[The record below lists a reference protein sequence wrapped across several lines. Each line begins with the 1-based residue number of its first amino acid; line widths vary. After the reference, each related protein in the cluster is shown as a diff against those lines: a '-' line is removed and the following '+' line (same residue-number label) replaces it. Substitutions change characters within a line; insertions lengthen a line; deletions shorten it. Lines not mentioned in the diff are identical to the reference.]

1 MSGKSGSRP
10 GWAGVALLTI
20 VCLIGSFG
28 PGAASAMAGTG
39 EEVEAL
45 PVLDALNRSEESFSN
60 GGQWAAL
67 GWDNST
73 SSHNSG
79 RDTTGGWGP
88 YDAWPTIN
96 GAYWTPASFSGSSA
110 AAVTMPTSPGGAERY
125 VALWLDLGSPAS
137 TKSGYQLRW
146 TSVSGTTYKVQLL
159 KFASGTETVLASNA
173 AVTIPAGVTMAIS
186 DTGGTITAWQGNGSP
201 LTSLLSAADTTY
213 TSGYAALEGEGNI
226 SRSTNFKAGLI
237 AQPPNTTLTSGPK
250 GLVVPNVSFAF
261 SSSEAGG
268 SLECSLDQAAY
279 APCTSPK
286 AYENLA
292 EGAHNFKA
300 RAVNGGGPD
309 PTPVER
315 SFTVYKSAKAV
326 KTTVLDELV
335 RSETPLATPQWT
347 KFGWGGEIGG
357 VWNSGYKGY
366 GSSGANLAAAYW
378 NPSAFS
384 DVAGT
389 NITSATIG
397 TGSPNAGEYEALWL
411 DVGSPTSARNGYEAR
426 FSGVNGAQTN
436 LTVELSKWVSG
447 SRTVLATASGVSL
460 PAGSTLSITETPGG
474 TLSVWGGT
482 STISQLVTARDTAYT
497 SGYAGLEVQGGAGTI
512 YNFRAGNIDTT
523 APNTTITSGPTGS
536 VLPSAVSFGFSSSEA
551 GSTFECSL
559 DAAAFAACTSPK
571 AYSTI
576 SQGPHTF
583 SVRALD
589 GTGNTDASPAER
601 SFAVIKPPT
610 VTTNAAT
617 SLSGSTATLNASV
630 NPEGAATTYQFEY
643 GTTTAYGTK
652 VPATS
657 KEAGSGTAAV
667 AASQAITGL
676 TPGITYH
683 FRVTATNVNGSSNG
697 ADRTFT
703 TPTVPAITAEPANEV
718 EAHGLTFH
726 AKVNPKGAATTYQF
740 EYGTTTSYGSK
751 VPATPK
757 EIGAG
762 TIAIAVSEPVAG
774 LQEGTT
780 YHYRVVA
787 QNALGATYSPDS
799 TVTTLV
805 LPEATTEAA
814 TGVEGEEATLNG
826 EVDPNGSQT
835 TYYFQYGTSTAYG
848 AQAPLSGEI
857 AGAGAEGV
865 EVLAAPELEPETT
878 YHYRVVAASPAG
890 TDYGQ
895 DMTTTTAT
903 ASSAGG
909 DNNGEFVNLMWSGD
923 WNKEAELSHMKVIQ
937 KSGAKIL
944 RLGFFEGHQGSNW
957 DLYSQIVCNA
967 AKDGVTI
974 LPGLYTGGIPTS
986 GTPLQNWKDFVYEAV
1001 KRYGPS
1007 GSVWGSCPASKPI
1020 KYWEVFNEENYGA
1033 NTGGKVIPHT
1043 FGEFFETTAG
1053 VIHGAPG
1060 GSGTQVILGGLLSV
1074 APPKNDAERE
1084 QRMTPAEFLE
1094 AMHMDHPGLIDAIGV
1109 HPYAFK
1115 VDGHEPRTPNQAD
1128 DLVEKIK
1135 LNIKEVHEVRPNTPL
1150 WVNEIGFTTEIND
1163 GSHLP
1168 VSEDMQA
1175 ELIHKSIGMMERKSG
1190 TLRIHNVF
1198 YYNDWDDP
1206 TQADKWDHHTG
1217 LQKASGE
1224 FRKAFYAFKN
1234 EANGDA
1240 GYPRRTRNKTKGH
1253 RPNAYSSSIYG
1264 MVDPEDLN
1272 SWYRFDYGKTTGY
1285 GQSTQ
1290 WEYAGFEAGEKEFS
1304 QVATG
1309 LSPLTTYHYRIVSYN
1324 ENKEYT
1330 YGEDEQLTTGP
1341 AIEAHIRT
1349 LNGEQGWV
1357 NVNGPVSSATSTPIN
1372 GAYVNIN
1379 FKKKEGGVYVFN
1391 QEESTHAQIVNG
1403 EYSLVNW
1410 RIGKGEWQVN
1420 VVFEGNGQTPRAE
1433 TGLEPFTVKN
1443 AYHLVAMNSGKCLEV
1458 SYGSSENGMSIHQEP
1473 CGDGHTQQAQAFTL
1487 VPSPSNPSQYQL
1499 VNRNSGKCLD
1509 VWNAGLED
1517 GAPIRQYDCL
1527 GWDHSNQ
1534 IFEGVPVSSSDTSH
1548 VKYIAQHSHKCLDI
1562 AGGSAADGALLQ
1574 QWGCTGASNQSF
1586 GFESVE
1592 ADPVPTHAYVTLD
1605 ETLYGH
1611 PGYQT
1616 LHGSVEA
1623 PQSVAGQYVNVNF
1636 KKYNPG
1642 TGRYEYVDTIEPHPT
1657 LNSAGQWSYPYWG
1670 VGAGEWEVVVV
1681 YPGSGALA
1689 GSQTIEGTHRFHVGD
1704 GYRFQYRQSG
1714 KCVTTNGGGTGNGTA
1729 IIQWDC
1735 APSPNP
1741 GDGQVYSVVP
1751 VSPPGSNYFQ
1761 VRPDSAHNMCM
1772 DVAGGMGATQNGAV
1786 IQLWDCLGEDHTN
1799 QIWKIQE
1806 LASPNNNWFAFIAKH
1821 SGRCMTV
1828 NENSTANL
1836 ARFLQWDCAWAG
1848 SQQWRWLPVG

>member
-1 MSGKSGSRP
+1 
-10 GWAGVALLTI
+10 
-20 VCLIGSFG
+20 
-28 PGAASAMAGTG
+28 MAGTG
-39 EEVEAL
+39 EEIESL
-45 PVLDALNRSEESFSN
+45 PVLDALNRSEEVFSN
-60 GGQWAAL
+60 GGKWAAL

-73 SSHNSG
+73 SSHNTG
-79 RDTTGGWGP
+79 RDTTTGWGP

-110 AAVTMPTSPGGAERY
+110 AAVTMPTSPSNAERY

-137 TKSGYQLRW
+137 AKSGYQLRW
-146 TSVSGTTYKVQLL
+146 TVVSGTTYQVQLL

-173 AVTIPAGVTMAIS
+173 AVTVPAGATMAIS
-186 DTGGTITAWQGNGSP
+186 DTGGTITAWQGNGSA
-201 LTSLLSAADTTY
+201 LTSLLSASDTTY
-213 TSGYAALEGEGNI
+213 SSGYAAVEGEGNI
-226 SRSTNFKAGLI
+226 SRSTNFKAGVI
-237 AQPPNTTLTSGPK
+237 GQPPNTILTSGPN
-250 GLVVPNVSFAF
+250 GSVVPNVSFAF

-268 SLECSLDQAAY
+268 SLECSIDGAAY
-279 APCTSPK
+279 APCASPK
-286 AYENLA
+286 AYANLA
-292 EGAHNFKA
+292 EGAHTFKA
-300 RAVNGGGPD
+300 RAVNASGPD
-309 PTPVER
+309 ASPVER
-315 SFTVYKSAKAV
+315 SFTVYSAAKAV
-326 KTTVLDELV
+326 KTTVLDELL
-335 RSETPLATPQWT
+335 RSEVPLATAQWT
-347 KFGWGGEIGG
+347 KLGWGGEIGG
-357 VWNSGYKGY
+357 VWNGGYKGY
-366 GSSGANLAAAYW
+366 GSSGSSLAAAYW
-378 NPSAFS
+378 NPNAFS
-384 DVAGT
+384 DAAGT

-411 DVGSPTSARNGYEAR
+411 DVGSAGSNARNGYEAR
-426 FSGVNGAQTN
+426 FSGVSGSQTN

-447 SRTVLATASGVSL
+447 TRTVLATAGGVSL
-460 PAGSTLSITETPGG
+460 PAGATVSLTETPGG

-482 STISQLVTARDTAYT
+482 STISQLVTAQDSTYA

-512 YNFRAGNIDTT
+512 YNFRAGNIDTV
-523 APNTTITSGPTGS
+523 APNTTITSGPTGA
-536 VLPSAVSFGFSSSEA
+536 VLPSAVSFGFSSSEG

-559 DAAAFAACTSPK
+559 DASAYAACTSPK
-571 AYSTI
+571 TYPTI
-576 SQGPHTF
+576 ARGAHNF
-583 SVRALD
+583 RVRALD
-589 GTGNTDASPAER
+589 GAGNTDATPAER
-601 SFAVIKPPT
+601 SFSVIKPPT
-610 VTTNAAT
+610 VTTNPAT
-617 SLSGSTATLNASV
+617 SLGGSTATLNASV

-652 VPATS
+652 VPVAA
-657 KEAGSGTAAV
+657 KEAGSGTTAV
-667 AASQAITGL
+667 AVSEAIAGL
-676 TPGITYH
+676 TPGSTYH
-683 FRVTATNVNGSSNG
+683 FRITATNANGTSNG

-703 TPTVPAITAEPANEV
+703 APTAPTITVEAATQV
-718 EAHGLTFH
+718 EAHSLTLNS
-726 AKVNPKGAATTYQF
+726 KVNPKGAATTYQF

-757 EIGAG
+757 EVGAG
-762 TIAIAVSEPVAG
+762 TLAVAVSEPVVG

-787 QNALGATYSPDS
+787 QNSAGTTYSPDS
-799 TVTTLV
+799 TVTSLV

-814 TGVEGEEATLNG
+814 TGIEGEEATLNG
-826 EVDPNGSQT
+826 EVDPNGSET
-835 TYYFQYGTSTAYG
+835 TYYFQYGTSAAYG

-857 AGAGAEGV
+857 AGSGAEGV
-865 EVLAAPELEPETT
+865 EVEAAPELEPETT
-878 YHYRVVAASPAG
+878 YHYRVVAVSPAG
-890 TDYGQ
+890 TDFGQ
-895 DMTTTTAT
+895 DMTTTTVA

-923 WNKEAELSHMKVIQ
+923 WNKEAEFAHMKVIQ

-957 DLYSQIVCNA
+957 NVYSEIVCNA
-967 AKDGVTI
+967 AKDGITI
-974 LPGLYTGGIPTS
+974 LPGLYTGGIPTT

-1007 GSVWGSCPASKPI
+1007 GTEWGACPASKPI
-1020 KYWEVFNEENYGA
+1020 KYWEVFNEENWGA

-1053 VIHGAPG
+1053 VIHSAPG
-1060 GSGTQVILGGLLSV
+1060 GSGTQVMLGGLLSV
-1074 APPKNDAERE
+1074 APPKNNAERE

-1094 AMHMDHPGLIDAIGV
+1094 AMHMEHPGLIDAIGV

-1115 VDGHEPRTPNQAD
+1115 VDGHEPRTANQAD

-1168 VSEDMQA
+1168 VTEDMQA

-1206 TQADKWDHHTG
+1206 TQAGNWAYHCG
-1217 LQKASGE
+1217 LQKADGT

-1234 EANGDA
+1234 EAHGDA
-1240 GYPRRTRNKTKGH
+1240 GYPRKTRNKTKG
-1253 RPNAYSSSIYG
+1253 RQPRAYSSSLFG

-1272 SWYRFDYGKTTGY
+1272 SWYRFEYGATTSY
-1285 GQSTQ
+1285 GMATP
-1290 WEYAGFEAGEKEFS
+1290 WEYAGFEAGEREFS

-1309 LSPLTTYHYRIVSYN
+1309 LAAQTLYHYRIVSYN
-1324 ENKEYT
+1324 ENKEFT
-1330 YGEDEQLTTGP
+1330 YGEDEQLTTKP
-1341 AIEAHIRT
+1341 PLDASIRT
-1349 LNGEQGWV
+1349 LNGEPGWV
-1357 NVNGPVSSATSTPIN
+1357 NVTGHVEAASGSLNGS
-1372 GAYVNIN
+1372 YVNVN
-1379 FKKKEGGVYVFN
+1379 FKKKEGGQYVFN
-1391 QEESTHAQIVNG
+1391 ASESTHATIVNG

-1420 VVFEGNGQTPRAE
+1420 VVFEGNAQTPRGE

-1443 AYHLVAMNSGKCLEV
+1443 AYHLVAQNSGKCLEV

-1487 VPSPSNPSQYQL
+1487 VPSPSNPIQYEL
-1499 VNRNSGKCLD
+1499 VNRNSGKCMD
-1509 VWNAGLED
+1509 VWNVGQED

-1527 GWDHSNQ
+1527 GWNQ
-1534 IFEGVPVSSSDTSH
+1534 LNQVFEGVPVSSSDTSH

-1562 AGGSAADGALLQ
+1562 TGSSTADGALLQ
-1574 QWGCTGASNQSF
+1574 QWACTGASNQSF

-1611 PGYQT
+1611 PGYET

-1657 LNSAGQWSYPYWG
+1657 LNSASQWSYRYWG
-1670 VGAGEWEVVVV
+1670 VGAGDWEVVVV
-1681 YPGSGALA
+1681 YPGSGSLA
-1689 GSQTIEGTHRFHVGD
+1689 ESQTVEGTHRFHVGD

-1714 KCVTTNGGGTGNGTA
+1714 KCVSTSGGGITNGTA
-1729 IIQWDC
+1729 ILQWDC
-1735 APSPNP
+1735 SPNPSP

-1751 VSPPGSNYFQ
+1751 VAPAGSNYFQ
-1761 VRPDSAHNMCM
+1761 IRPDSNHNMCM
-1772 DVAGGMGATQNGAV
+1772 DVAGGTGATQNGAV
-1786 IQLWDCLGEDHTN
+1786 IQLWECLGEGQTN
-1799 QIWKIQE
+1799 QIWHIVE
-1806 LASPNNNWFAFIAKH
+1806 LASPNNGWFAFIAKH

-1828 NENSTANL
+1828 TENRIDNG